1 MGMSL
6 IPFAFFCDA
15 TSASSTKLD
24 NPWVWVKV
32 FIFLIILG
40 IGAFFLNYFTR
51 KKNLRTPVHG
61 KSKLSIIDTCSLGN
75 RQFLVVAQYESA
87 KHLLAVS
94 SAGISHLTD
103 LTKTNSPVEYLKP
116 DEESNIPDSK

>member
-6 IPFAFFCDA
+6 IPFAIIFDA
-15 TSASSTKLD
+15 TSAASTKLD
-24 NPWVWVKV
+24 NPWIWVKV

-51 KKNLRTPVHG
+51 KKNHRSPVHG

-103 LTKTNSPVEYLKP
+103 LTKMNSPSGNLKQ
-116 DEESNIPDSK
+116 DEESNKPDLT